1 MMKNIK
7 IEFDAKWI
15 LSKREESVLPV
26 EAITKMLKAEFE
38 SEIIYSDL
46 TTCEVVIDNQ
56 KFDDEQCKT
65 RIIDFLTSNFKVPI
79 YDNVFTIVVCD
90 YALPKEKLE
99 ISESDDIHI
108 EYNQAKTNNEN
119 IDTIKANDNK
129 TNGDAPKKSA
139 IELCNDLI
147 GADEFKK
154 LVNECSI
161 IAPGICAHDVRD
173 AFTARSYLF
182 SINSGYGFSTYA
194 ELFLSVVE
202 ELDLFKSASKNKIV
216 ELTLYS
222 DARREDESFEKALSH
237 FQKYNSGKIVCIDIS
252 EWMLKINDA
261 KFRNFLFEV
270 NNNLGK
276 NIVFFRVPYIEKHL
290 LSEISQSLNDILTVR
305 PVSIIPFNEKQLRT
319 YAERLFIQK
328 KFSVDDSSW
337 NTFFEKIA
345 EEKNDGRF
353 YGVKTVK
360 KVVLEIIYQKQ
371 LSNAIKGID
380 DSLILSEDITATMHN
395 AEITE
400 KSGFELLNDLVGL
413 ETVKERIKEI
423 VSQIEA
429 SLKNDCL
436 DKPCIHMRFLG
447 NPGTGKTTVAR
458 ILGKI
463 LREHDVLRNGN
474 FFEYSGRDLC
484 GRYVGETAPKT
495 AAICRDAYGSVLFID
510 EAYSLYRGDA
520 HGDWDYGKE
529 AIDTLVAEM
538 ENNRSDFMVIMSGYT
553 DDMNKML
560 TGNAGLKSRMPY
572 EIEFPNYTRGQLSQI
587 FFKMAENY
595 FSVDDNAKK
604 LVVDYFNNL
613 PDEML
618 NSKEFSN
625 ARFAR
630 NLFERTW
637 GKAVLRSQLADHELK
652 TITAEDFRQAS
663 SDKEFIISID
673 RRKSI
678 GFSV

>member
-1 MMKNIK
+1 M
-7 IEFDAKWI
+7 
-15 LSKREESVLPV
+15 
-26 EAITKMLKAEFE
+26 
-38 SEIIYSDL
+38 
-46 TTCEVVIDNQ
+46 
-56 KFDDEQCKT
+56 
-65 RIIDFLTSNFKVPI
+65 
-79 YDNVFTIVVCD
+79 
-90 YALPKEKLE
+90 
-99 ISESDDIHI
+99 
-108 EYNQAKTNNEN
+108 
-119 IDTIKANDNK
+119 
-129 TNGDAPKKSA
+129 
-139 IELCNDLI
+139 
-147 GADEFKK
+147 
-154 LVNECSI
+154 
-161 IAPGICAHDVRD
+161 
-173 AFTARSYLF
+173 
-182 SINSGYGFSTYA
+182 
-194 ELFLSVVE
+194 
-202 ELDLFKSASKNKIV
+202 
-216 ELTLYS
+216 
-222 DARREDESFEKALSH
+222 
-237 FQKYNSGKIVCIDIS
+237 
-252 EWMLKINDA
+252 KINDA

-463 LREHDVLRNGN
+463 LRECNVLRNGN

-510 EAYSLYRGDA
+510 EAYSLYRGDT

-572 EIEFPNYTRGQLSQI
+572 EIEFPNYTRVQLSQI
-587 FFKMAENY
+587 FFKMAEKY

-652 TITAEDFRQAS
+652 SITAEDFRQAS

>member
-1 MMKNIK
+1 MKNLK
-7 IEFDAKWI
+7 IDFNTNWI

-26 EAITKMLKAEFE
+26 EAVSKMLKSEF
-38 SEIIYSDL
+38 SGEIIYCDL
-46 TTCEVVIDNQ
+46 ASCEVVIDNK
-56 KFDDEQCKT
+56 KFNDELCKA
-65 RIIDFLTSNFKVPI
+65 RIIDLLKKQ
-79 YDNVFTIVVCD
+79 YDLPTEENVFSIIVSD
-90 YALPKEKLE
+90 YVLPEKNEEIVEENEETVEENTGKEKE
-99 ISESDDIHI
+99 CEQSQNKIAE
-108 EYNQAKTNNEN
+108 ENVNNSL
-119 IDTIKANDNK
+119 
-129 TNGDAPKKSA
+129 KKSA
-139 IELCNDLI
+139 LEICNELI
-147 GADEFKK
+147 GAEEFKELIK
-154 LVNECSI
+154 ECSI
-161 IAPGICAHDVRD
+161 IAPGICEHNVRD

-182 SINSGYGFSTYA
+182 SINSGYGFTTYA
-194 ELFLSVVE
+194 ELFADVVE
-202 ELDLFKSASKNKIV
+202 ELDLFKTDSKNRVV
-216 ELTLYS
+216 ELTLSS
-222 DARREDESFEKALSH
+222 DPHRENESFEKALSN
-237 FQKYNSGKIVCIDIS
+237 FQRFNCGKIVCIDIS
-252 EWMLKINDA
+252 EWMLKINEA
-261 KFRNFLFEV
+261 KFRDFLFEI
-270 NNNLGK
+270 NKNIGK

-290 LSEISQSLNDILTVR
+290 LMEINQNMNDILTVKA
-305 PVSIIPFNEKQLRT
+305 VSIVPFNEMQLRE
-319 YAERLFIQK
+319 YAEKLFVEK
-328 KFSVDDSSW
+328 KFTVDEEAW
-337 NTFFEKIA
+337 NVFNEKIA

-371 LSNAIKGID
+371 LYNALNNSDDIQIESKDIK
-380 DSLILSEDITATMHN
+380 ATLRET
-395 AEITE
+395 EITQ
-400 KSGFELLNDLVGL
+400 KSGFQALDDLVGM
-413 ETVKERIKEI
+413 EEVKERIKEV

-429 SLKNDCL
+429 SLKNDSL

-463 LREHDVLRNGN
+463 LRERGVLRNGN
-474 FFEYSGRDLC
+474 FFEYTGRDLC

-510 EAYSLYRGDA
+510 EAYSLYRGDS

-572 EIEFPNYTRGQLSQI
+572 EIVFPNYTREQLAQI
-587 FFKMAENY
+587 FFKMAGKY
-595 FSVDDNAKK
+595 FSVDNEAKEMII
-604 LVVDYFNNL
+604 DYFNKL
-613 PDEML
+613 PKQLLE
-618 NSKEFSN
+618 SKEFSN

-637 GKAVLRSQLADHELK
+637 GKAVLRSQLANQELK
-652 TITAEDFRQAS
+652 EITAEDFRQAS
-663 SDKEFIISID
+663 ADKEFIISVD